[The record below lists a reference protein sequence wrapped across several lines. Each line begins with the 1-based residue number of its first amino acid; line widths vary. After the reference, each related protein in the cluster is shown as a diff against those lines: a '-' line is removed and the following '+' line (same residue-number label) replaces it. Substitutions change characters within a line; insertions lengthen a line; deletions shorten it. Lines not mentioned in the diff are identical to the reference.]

1 MDGKSRRINPQFN
14 KLPAVDVPFD
24 HFRWNPKVVAVLSMH
39 LDTVYQLVAIREELR
54 VKVLLQ

>member
-24 HFRWNPKVVAVLSMH
+24 HFRWNPEVVAVLSMH
-39 LDTVYQLVAIREELR
+39 LDAIHQLVAIRETLD
-54 VKVLLQ
+54 